1 MIRNKE
7 NKTVSGPAAKP
18 DQDNAMLFEMQ
29 ANICQALANPKRLQI
44 LDLLKAGE
52 LSVGDMV
59 KAMGIPKAN
68 LSQHLAVMRQKGIVS
83 ARREG
88 TTVYYCLARPRITE
102 ACAIMREVLMDG
114 FRDQERLAR
123 RVREGLG
130 RKHS

>member
-1 MIRNKE
+1 M
-7 NKTVSGPAAKP
+7 SGPAAKP
-18 DQDNAMLFEMQ
+18 DQDKAMLFEMQ
-29 ANICQALANPKRLQI
+29 ANICQALANPKRLQV

-59 KAMGIPKAN
+59 KVMGIPKAN
-68 LSQHLAVMRQKGIVS
+68 LSQHLAVMREKGIVS

-88 TTVYYCLARPRITE
+88 TTVYYRLARPRITE

-114 FRDQERLAR
+114 FRDHERLAR

-130 RKHS
+130 RKKS

>member
-1 MIRNKE
+1 M
-7 NKTVSGPAAKP
+7 KP
-18 DQDNAMLFEMQ
+18 DQDKAMLFEMQ
-29 ANICQALANPKRLQI
+29 ANICQALANPKRLQV

-68 LSQHLAVMRQKGIVS
+68 LSQHLAVMREKGIVS
-83 ARREG
+83 ARRVG
-88 TTVYYCLARPRITE
+88 TTVYYRLARPRITE

-130 RKHS
+130 RKTS

>member
-1 MIRNKE
+1 M
-7 NKTVSGPAAKP
+7 SGPVAKP
-18 DQDNAMLFEMQ
+18 DENKAMLFEMQ
-29 ANICQALANPKRLQI
+29 ANICQALANPKRLQV
-44 LDLLKAGE
+44 LDLLKARE

-88 TTVYYCLARPRITE
+88 TTVYYRLARPRITE

-130 RKHS
+130 RKNS